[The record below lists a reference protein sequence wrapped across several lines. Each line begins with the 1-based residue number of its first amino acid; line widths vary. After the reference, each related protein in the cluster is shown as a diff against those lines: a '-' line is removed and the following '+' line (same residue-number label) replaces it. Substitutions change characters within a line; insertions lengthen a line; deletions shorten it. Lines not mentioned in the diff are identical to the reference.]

1 MAFVTTFASSAG
13 SLAELQTPPAER
25 PPQLRPWYF
34 VICFGLVS
42 LFADMVYEGA
52 RSIIGPYL
60 ATLGASAALV
70 GAVAGVGEFIGY
82 GLRVASGYLVQRRG
96 RYWTWTITG
105 YALTVLSVPLIGVTN
120 VIAPALLLY
129 GTERLGKAVRS
140 PAKDTLLSHASTQT
154 GRGTAFGVH
163 QAMDQAGAMAGPLLL
178 ALVLWQYA
186 GNYRLAFGVLI
197 LPGVIVL
204 ALLFWLRHRVPDP
217 AAYEVGASAAHQED
231 SPAAAAEQARA
242 AHQTPPPALL
252 MPRPKALGRTSLRR
266 RLTRIAD
273 SLPPL
278 VWQYIGT
285 VGLLSLGIATFPL
298 LAYHAQ
304 TQGLLTAAQVPLL
317 FALAMAVDG
326 LSGLVMGRSY
336 DRRGPVV
343 LVLVPVAAGLSAIA
357 FTGNAT
363 LVWVGVAIWG
373 VVNGVLDSTV
383 KAVVTEL
390 VVPAVRSIAFGW
402 LALARGLGLLLAGVV
417 LGVAYDQSIQLVVW
431 LMAGINAVALVALL
445 RVLSRMSQTASV
457 EYR

>member
-1 MAFVTTFASSAG
+1 
-13 SLAELQTPPAER
+13 LQTPPASSR
-25 PPQLRPWYF
+25 PQLRPWYF

-60 ATLGASAALV
+60 ATLGASAAVV
-70 GAVAGVGEFIGY
+70 GAVAGIGEFIGY

-140 PAKDTLLSHASTQT
+140 PAKDTLLSYASTQT

-163 QAMDQAGAMAGPLLL
+163 QAMDQAGAVAGPLIL
-178 ALVLWQYA
+178 AAVLWQYT
-186 GNYRLAFGVLI
+186 GDYRLAFGVLI
-197 LPGVIVL
+197 VPGVIVMG
-204 ALLFWLRHRVPDP
+204 LLFWLRHRVPDP
-217 AAYEVGASAAHQED
+217 LVYEVSSEASGAEVSNAGEAGASA
-231 SPAAAAEQARA
+231 SPASR
-242 AHQTPPPALL
+242 PPAPQTTLQGPARGS
-252 MPRPKALGRTSLRR
+252 PRSALS
-266 RLTRIAD
+266 
-273 SLPPL
+273 PV
-278 VWQYIGT
+278 VWEYIGT
-285 VGLLSLGIATFPL
+285 VGLLSMGIASFPL
-298 LAYHAQ
+298 LAFHAQ
-304 TQGLLTAAQVPLL
+304 TQDLLTSAQIPLV

-326 LSGLVMGRSY
+326 LSGLVMGRFY
-336 DRRGPVV
+336 DRRGPGV
-343 LVLVPVAAGLSAIA
+343 LLLVPVAACVSAVA

-373 VVNGVLDSTV
+373 VVNGILDSTV

-390 VVPAVRSIAFGW
+390 VEPAGRSIAFGW

-417 LGVAYDQSIQLVVW
+417 MGLAYDQSITLLVW
-431 LMAGINAVALVALL
+431 LIVGINAVALTAMAW
-445 RVLSRMSQTASV
+445 VLARIRA
-457 EYR
+457 RRL